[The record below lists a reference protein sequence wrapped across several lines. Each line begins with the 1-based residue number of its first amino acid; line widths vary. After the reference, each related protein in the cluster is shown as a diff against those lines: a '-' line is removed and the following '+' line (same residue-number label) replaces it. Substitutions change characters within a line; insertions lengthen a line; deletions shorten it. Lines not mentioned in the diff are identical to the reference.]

1 MQGKADSSSDN
12 PDLIFYGIA
21 FGLEKISDYRIYKLQ
36 SDERLNKLNDQ
47 ISAIKELEDLDDLE
61 SFELGDPNTPE
72 DYQAL
77 NIEFEYRLDE
87 MRVDIMK
94 EFSEVEMADLF
105 WNSRKVLEKDNPE
118 MLKEIEEQKAEDLAE
133 GEL

>member
-1 MQGKADSSSDN
+1 MGTTSSSIYQIGCKAGSSSDN

-21 FGLEKISDYRIYKLQ
+21 FGLEKIADYRIYKLH
-36 SDERLNKLNDQ
+36 SDKRLNKLNDQ
-47 ISAIKELEDLDDLE
+47 ISAINQLEDLDDLE
-61 SFELGDPNTPE
+61 SFKLCDPNTPE

-87 MRVDIMK
+87 MRLDITK

-105 WNSRKVLEKDNPE
+105 WSSGKEYYGKYQRK
-118 MLKEIEEQKAEDLAE
+118 IIQKC
-133 GEL
+133 